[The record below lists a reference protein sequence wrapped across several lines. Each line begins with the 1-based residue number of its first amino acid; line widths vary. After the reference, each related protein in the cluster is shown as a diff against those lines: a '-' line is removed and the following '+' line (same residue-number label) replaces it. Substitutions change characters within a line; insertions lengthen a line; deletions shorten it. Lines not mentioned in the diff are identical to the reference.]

1 MGEMSPA
8 VFVLELLS
16 QLRSRQINLDQMA
29 QHKAASSGQQL
40 DKKDAIK
47 HIVEILAQ
55 TIQSWTPRVN
65 TDNQAQNQVAE
76 LQAKIAELEARQ
88 QSPESNQSMPNDP
101 PEPKQPPANSPIG
114 QALQGQPQR
123 STSIASQLLVTPGST
138 IPWLE
143 SDQPETYTT
152 AADNRWFKNLEL
164 DASTKQATTKQI
176 TAVEK
181 WWQEQ
186 PDDAETTIHRVA
198 VVSGIPVS
206 KIKSNHTDQ
215 ILKVLTVAICMASC
229 SRLLKNTRGI
239 CHKSLPPSL
248 FATI

>member
-1 MGEMSPA
+1 MGEVSHA
-8 VFVLELLS
+8 VFVSELLS
-16 QLRSRQINLDQMA
+16 QLRGRQINLDQVA
-29 QHKAASSGQQL
+29 QHKASSDGQQL

-55 TIQSWTPRVN
+55 TLQSWTPRV
-65 TDNQAQNQVAE
+65 TTGHQSQHQIAE

-88 QSPESNQSMPNDP
+88 QTANPSTSTPADQPNP
-101 PEPKQPPANSPIG
+101 PETKSSPANSPIG

-123 STSIASQLLVTPGST
+123 SSAVSFAPSQLLVTPGST

-143 SDQPETYTT
+143 TNQPETYTSAT
-152 AADNRWFKNLEL
+152 FNRWFQSL
-164 DASTKQATTKQI
+164 DLDPSTRQAPTKHF

-186 PDDAETTIHRVA
+186 PDNAENTIHRVA
-198 VVSGIPVS
+198 VVSGIPVT

-215 ILKVLTVAICMASC
+215 ILKVLTIAICMAS
-229 SRLLKNTRGI
+229 
-239 CHKSLPPSL
+239 
-248 FATI
+248 